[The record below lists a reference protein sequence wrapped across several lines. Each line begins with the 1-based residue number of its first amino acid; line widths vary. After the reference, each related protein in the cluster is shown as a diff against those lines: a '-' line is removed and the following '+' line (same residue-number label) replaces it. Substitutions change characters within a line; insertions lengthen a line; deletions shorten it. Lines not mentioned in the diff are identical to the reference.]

1 MSSESVKSA
10 NAEVVDGSSQ
20 GFRFFLE
27 ERRFIAANKAHIW
40 NAYSGRYIAIL
51 GTSILD
57 SDTDFSALAERVYKG
72 FGYRRIFMPFVG
84 THKVYR
90 IPSPRLA
97 R

>member
-1 MSSESVKSA
+1 MRSEPVKAA
-10 NAEVVDGSSQ
+10 NSEVAEESSQ

-40 NAYSGRYIAIL
+40 NVYSGRYIAIL
-51 GTSILD
+51 GTSVLD
-57 SDTDFSALAERVYKG
+57 SDTDFSALAERVYER

>member
-1 MSSESVKSA
+1 MPSEPVKSA
-10 NAEVVDGSSQ
+10 NSEIAEESSQ
-20 GFRFFLE
+20 KFRLFLE
-27 ERRFIAANKAHIW
+27 ERRFIAANEAHIW

-57 SDTDFSALAERVYKG
+57 SDTDFSALAERVYKR

>member
-1 MSSESVKSA
+1 MPSESVKSP
-10 NAEVVDGSSQ
+10 NAEVVDESSQ

-27 ERRFIAANKAHIW
+27 ERRFIAANKAHIS

-72 FGYRRIFMPFVG
+72 FGYRGIFMPFVG
-84 THKVYR
+84 THKAHR

>member
-1 MSSESVKSA
+1 MLSEPVKSA
-10 NAEVVDGSSQ
+10 NAEVVEESSQ

-84 THKVYR
+84 THRAYR